1 MALAERAA
9 GFADGLPYCGAAPV
23 PADLLARW
31 NFDPLLLVALFLAP
45 VLVRRWVH
53 DGKVDKAGAVGAWL
67 VAFIL
72 FVSPFCAATSA
83 LFSVRAVHHLA
94 ITTLLAPLIVYAL
107 PKVRLRRGSLA
118 SWALLHA
125 ITFWAWHAPSLYS
138 AALSSDLLYWIM
150 QASLL
155 GSAVGLWLAVR
166 RSEALSSVAALLAT
180 MVQMGLLGALLTFS
194 GTPLYLPHFASTA
207 AWGLTPLQDQQLAGL
222 IMWAPGAGLYLAAAA
237 WILARWLHRAEQ
249 PVAA

>member
-1 MALAERAA
+1 MPLTERAA
-9 GFADGLPYCGAAPV
+9 GFSTGLPYCGAAPS
-23 PADLLARW
+23 PAELLSRW
-31 NFDPLLLVALFLAP
+31 NLDPVLLVALAIAP
-45 VLVRRWVH
+45 FLVRTMIR
-53 DGKVDKAGAVGAWL
+53 DGRVGKAGFTGAWL

-72 FVSPFCAATSA
+72 FVSPLCAATSA
-83 LFSVRAVHHLA
+83 LFSVRAIHHLA
-94 ITTLLAPLIVYAL
+94 LTTLLAPLIAYAL
-107 PKVRLRRGSLA
+107 PKVTLGVGSLA

-125 ITFWAWHAPSLYS
+125 ITFWAWHAPGLYS
-138 AALSSDLLYWIM
+138 AALSNDLLYWIM
-150 QASLL
+150 QVSLL

-166 RSEALSSVAALLAT
+166 RSEVVAAVAALLGT

-194 GTPLYLPHFASTA
+194 GTPLYLPHLASTA